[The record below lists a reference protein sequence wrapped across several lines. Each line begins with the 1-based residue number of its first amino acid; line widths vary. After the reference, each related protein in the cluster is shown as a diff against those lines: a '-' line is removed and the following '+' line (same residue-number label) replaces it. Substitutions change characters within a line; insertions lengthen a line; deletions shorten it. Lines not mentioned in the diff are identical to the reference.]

1 MTGKSNQSKQV
12 YLFVI
17 FTWLLLIGI
26 LCTIIIQSSI
36 RTAEDSFKTSSMSL
50 YNIVSEKVKTTE
62 TIIEGFAASVNL
74 IGEID
79 RGKIRIYAKH
89 LIQRYPHIFMFEI
102 AEKIEKKNLKRFE
115 NKFKKTIYPDFKIKA
130 YSYETDRSWQKLD
143 EKTFYMPITFMEPF
157 PEKSKNVLGLD
168 LSSNKFL
175 INSLR
180 QSAKLN
186 RPVITEPFKLV
197 EGDLA
202 YLIHSPIENNKN
214 KHFINNK
221 GVAPRYV
228 MLVILAKSLFDDKLI
243 SMQDFS
249 VILYDSRF
257 KLSDPKGRLHNQ
269 SSINKTFIEKVIFPN
284 LSLSLALKNKSQPFV
299 LHVEKQLGWEVINWW
314 LISTLLLVA
323 AISFYLL
330 RYYAKVFHSNEV
342 SRMQETNQLF
352 YQANHDSLTGL
363 ANRNLLLDRLQHAL
377 RQAKRIKNK
386 LAVLFMD
393 LDDFKPV
400 NDMYGHDFGDKLLNK
415 VSDRL
420 LACVRSG
427 DTLARRSGDEFILV
441 IENIENEDEIKIIME
456 KIYDAFDSR
465 FKIEQIELNVSI
477 SIGYAIFPDDAD
489 DLDELLNIADKKMYE
504 NKLLKGSN

>member
-1 MTGKSNQSKQV
+1 MTDKSNQSKQV
-12 YLFVI
+12 YLIVVFI
-17 FTWLLLIGI
+17 WLLFIGI

-36 RTAEDSFKTSSMSL
+36 RTAEDSFKSSSMNL
-50 YNIVSEKVKTTE
+50 YNIVSEKIKITE

-74 IGEID
+74 IGEINRD
-79 RGKIRIYAKH
+79 KIRIYAKH
-89 LIQRYPHIFMFEI
+89 LIQRYPHVFMFEI
-102 AEKIEKKNLKRFE
+102 AEMVEKKNLKRFE
-115 NKFKKTIYPDFKIKA
+115 NKFKKTIYPDFKIKGF
-130 YSYETDRSWQKLD
+130 SYESDRNWHKLD
-143 EKTFYMPITFMEPF
+143 KKTFYMPITFMEPF
-157 PEKSKNVLGLD
+157 LEKSKNVLGLD

-202 YLIHSPIENNKN
+202 YLIHSPIEGNEN

-228 MLVILAKSLFDDKLI
+228 ILVILAKSLFDDKLM
-243 SMQDFS
+243 SMQDFN
-249 VILYDSRF
+249 VTLYDGRF

-269 SSINKTFIEKVIFPN
+269 SSKNKTFIEKTIFPN
-284 LSLSLALKNKSQPFV
+284 LSLSLVLKNKTQPFV
-299 LHVEKQLGWEVINWW
+299 LHVEKQLGWGAINIW
-314 LISTLLLVA
+314 LICAMLLVA

-377 RQAKRIKNK
+377 RQAQRIKTK

-393 LDDFKPV
+393 IDDFKPV
-400 NDMYGHDFGDKLLNK
+400 NDTYGHDFGDKLLNK

-420 LACVRSG
+420 LACIRSG
-427 DTLARRSGDEFILV
+427 DTLARRSGDEFVLV
-441 IENIENEDEIKIIME
+441 LENIENEERIKIIIE
-456 KIYDAFDSR
+456 KIKDAFDSH
-465 FKIEQIELNVSI
+465 FKIEQIELNISI
-477 SIGYAIFPDDAD
+477 SVGYAVFPDDAD
-489 DLDELLNIADKKMYE
+489 NLDELLNIADKKMYE
-504 NKLLKGSN
+504 NKSLKN